1 VLFVLI
7 GASGSGK
14 TTLRRALAERT
25 DLALADL
32 DERVD
37 DLPHPERLDKRWRA
51 EQTEAWLR
59 VALDRQREGRD
70 FVLFGGVFGELLAC
84 PSAIELDGIAGA
96 LLDCD
101 DAERVR
107 RIRERG
113 PIANEELWHHVI
125 WSSWLRLHRLDPG
138 WLPRVITDADDHGG
152 GVASWLEWDRWSG
165 WSAGDPRWAFDS
177 VSTSERSLADTCAW
191 VLDWV
196 AAQKHL
202 TPPLSGRW
210 WD

>member
-1 VLFVLI
+1 MLFVLT

-25 DLALADL
+25 ELALADL
-32 DERVD
+32 DEPVNDR
-37 DLPHPERLDKRWRA
+37 PYPERLDKLWRA
-51 EQTEAWLR
+51 TQTEGWLR
-59 VALDRQREGRD
+59 VALEHQRAGRD

-101 DAERVR
+101 DAARVD
-107 RIRERG
+107 RIRARG
-113 PIANEELWHHVI
+113 PVSNEDIWHHVI

-138 WLPRVITDADDHGG
+138 WLPRVITEGDDHGG
-152 GVASWLEWDRWSG
+152 DVASWLEWQRWSA
-165 WSAGDPRWAFDS
+165 WRAGDPRWTFAG
-177 VSTSERSLADTCAW
+177 VSTSDLSLADTCTW
-191 VLDWV
+191 VLHWI
-196 AAQKHL
+196 AAQQRS
-202 TPPLSGRW
+202 TPPLSGPW